1 MWFSSFFFFL
11 ILLFFF
17 CCCCL
22 VSYIYIVCL
31 MGQFGEAPDIQSN
44 TDLDV
49 VGYFVDKKS
58 VIP

>member
-1 MWFSSFFFFL
+1 
-11 ILLFFF
+11 
-17 CCCCL
+17 
-22 VSYIYIVCL
+22 